1 MIRVGSPGWNR
12 VQISCRIFIL
22 PACSPPTQVLPD
34 WAYYLAS
41 LLLLIAQSAAWLG
54 HFFKLPANLIL
65 VANAALYAGF
75 FPGKLNGLGFGYGTV
90 AVFLFLAVLGEGL
103 ALAAR
108 HRRRL
113 ARENRLNGL
122 ENTLLGAGAGSL
134 VGAVS
139 LFWIPL
145 IGPLIGLAGAVLG
158 AAGGA
163 YIGTLLSRQGYQ
175 EDESSDKSAE
185 AAGSVAASKD
195 RLTAGL
201 ELTAR
206 LLTGGLIVLLSCYSS
221 LAG

>member
-1 MIRVGSPGWNR
+1 M
-12 VQISCRIFIL
+12 
-22 PACSPPTQVLPD
+22 LPD

-41 LLLLIAQSAAWLG
+41 LALLIAQSAAWLG
-54 HFFKLPANLIL
+54 HFFRLPANWIL

-75 FPGKLNGLGFGYGTV
+75 FPGKLNGLGFGFGTV
-90 AVFLFLAVLGEGL
+90 GVFLFLAAVGEGL

-108 HRRRL
+108 HRKRL
-113 ARENRLNGL
+113 ARENRLTGL

-163 YIGTLLSRQGYQ
+163 YVGTLLSRQSYQ
-175 EDESSDKSAE
+175 EDDPGDKSAGT
-185 AAGSVAASKD
+185 AGSTSVSPD

-206 LLTGGLIVLLSCYSS
+206 LLTGSLIVLLSCYSS